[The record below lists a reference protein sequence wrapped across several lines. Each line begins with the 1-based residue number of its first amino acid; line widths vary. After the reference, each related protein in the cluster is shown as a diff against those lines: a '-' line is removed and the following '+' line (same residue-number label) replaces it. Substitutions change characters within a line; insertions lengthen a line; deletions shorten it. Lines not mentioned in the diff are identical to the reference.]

1 MPDFCQKCGH
11 SLTANTRFCPGCGA
25 PVIQTPVAAKPQP
38 KQYVQPQPKQYV
50 QPQPVAQAKPVYAG
64 QGEVRT
70 GIPAPGFSDRVK
82 HREVLAAVKKNRRA
96 AGVFGFFLVP
106 LPLAGFVIYS
116 LVSDKM
122 ELKQALLIGGIVS
135 AVFLLFAIIGA
146 AKNRAA
152 NTYDA
157 TVIDKQSR
165 LTYRHRNSSDSNEM
179 ITEYT
184 TTVRTTAGKTKKI
197 VEQEGSQIW
206 AYNYLQVGDR
216 FRYHPQFAFPY
227 ELYDK
232 SKAPYLV
239 CVSCGTHNPVEADRC
254 RKCNVPL
261 LK

>member
-1 MPDFCQKCGH
+1 MSNFCPKCG
-11 SLTANTRFCPGCGA
+11 SALTANTRFCPGCGA
-25 PVIQTPVAAKPQP
+25 PVEHAANVAQA
-38 KQYVQPQPKQYV
+38 QPQPAMQV
-50 QPQPVAQAKPVYAG
+50 QSQPVYAG
-64 QGEVRT
+64 NGEVRN
-70 GIPAPGFSDRVK
+70 GIPAPGFSDRVN

-106 LPLAGFVIYS
+106 LPLAGFIIYS
-116 LVSDKM
+116 LVSGKM
-122 ELKQALLIGGIVS
+122 ELKQAALIGGIVS
-135 AVFLLFAIIGA
+135 AVFLIFAIAGA
-146 AKNRAA
+146 VKNRAK
-152 NTYDA
+152 NMYEA
-157 TVIDKQSR
+157 TVVDKQSR

-184 TTVRTTAGKTKKI
+184 STVRTTGGKTKKI

-232 SKAPYLV
+232 SKAPYIA